1 MSAVFFPV
9 PKPLDVSTL
18 AKAGMACA
26 HVPTMETVA
35 QTKIKMVV
43 SA

>member
-1 MSAVFFPV
+1 MSSVFFPV
-9 PKPLDVSTL
+9 PKPLDVSTV

-26 HVPTMETVA
+26 HVPTMETTT
-35 QTKIKMVV
+35 QTKIKMAV